1 MALDRWIALVFLLL
15 CLVYGYSAF
24 FVMDAGLP
32 PFMRRNPI
40 WPSTFPKVLAV
51 CGVLVSLVVLLG
63 FEKGAGEPKPGEIDY
78 RRLMQYDV
86 GRAVALLLLMAGYA
100 FALRPVGFISSTIL
114 FLTLAAAI
122 LGERR
127 LIVLVPVAVAAA
139 VGVWYLVQEVLGIFL
154 RPLPAFL

>member
-32 PFMRRNPI
+32 PFMQRNPV

-51 CGVLVSLVVLLG
+51 CGALVSLTVLLG
-63 FEKGAGEPKPGEIDY
+63 FEKGAGEPKQGEIDY
-78 RRLMQYDV
+78 RRLAQYEV

-100 FALRPVGFISSTIL
+100 FALRPLGFIASTIL

-127 LIVLVPVAVAAA
+127 MVVLVPVAVAAA

-154 RPLPAFL
+154 RPLPTFL